1 MDPMVKFFS
10 RGPGYTL
17 FLTPT
22 EAALALIK
30 SPADAAPSKGTL
42 LRMKLV
48 GAAPQ
53 PPVSGLEELPGKV
66 NYFIGNDPLQWRT
79 NVPTY
84 AKVKYE
90 SVYPGVDLIY
100 YGDGRQLEYD
110 FVVAP
115 GSDPKVIALVFEG
128 AGKLEVDAQGDLL
141 LPVNGGELRLRKPL
155 AYQEVDGS
163 RKPVAANYVL
173 ESKNRVGVQVAAYDR
188 TQPLIIDP
196 VLVYS
201 TYLGGSG
208 ADIARGIAAD
218 PVTSGIVYVA
228 GETASANFPATG
240 GSFQP
245 TFSKGADCFV
255 AKFDTS
261 LSGATSRVYASY
273 LGGSGTDQCYG
284 VAVDSSH
291 NAYIVGRTTSTNFPL
306 ATKLNGNNRGGS
318 DAIVVKLNAS
328 GSALLYSVYIG
339 GSADEWGLGIAL
351 DSLGQAYVTGQ
362 TTSTNFP
369 VVGGFQTTLG
379 DPSGDAFIT
388 KINAAGNAFLYS
400 TYLGGNGFDQGQGIA
415 ADPVHAGIAY
425 VTGDTLST
433 NLLIKNGFQLTS
445 GGNGDAF
452 VAKVDTTQ
460 TGSES
465 LLYSTY
471 LGGSGADHGRG
482 IATDSVSAYVTGQTA
497 SSDLFTILSPPS
509 SFDTQLTGPSDA
521 FVARVDTDA
530 NGHASVAFFTYLGGS
545 SDDSGNAIAVDAVGN
560 VYVTGQTLGGFPVTP
575 DAFQPTLG
583 GGSDAFVARLNT
595 DANGPGALVFSSYL
609 GGSGTDQGNGIALD
623 LSGNGYVTGSTSSTS
638 APSPNTPFPTTLG
651 GFQTTYGGGTTDAFV
666 ARIVDIGKTADLSIT
681 KTGPASVNASAQFAY
696 TLSVNNAGPEA
707 ASAVTVSDPLPAGVS
722 FVSAAGTG
730 WNCSGTTSVTC
741 TRASLLVG
749 PAPDIIISVQAPAVG
764 TTLSNSASVSS
775 ATPDLVSSNNTSA
788 TVQTTVVPLVLPQQA
803 DLSITM
809 IGPPSVNAGAQFAY
823 TLSVSNVGPNAA
835 SAVSV
840 SDSLPPGV
848 TLVSASGS
856 GWACSGTATV
866 TCTLTSLAVAT
877 APNIVINVTAPPQ
890 GGQISNSASVSSATS
905 DPNTANNTSALV
917 QTTVAPQANL
927 SITKTGPASVNASN
941 QFAYTLSVSNGGPS
955 AASAVSVSDSL
966 PPGVSFVSVATS
978 AWACTGTTTVTCT
991 LASLAVGAAPD
1002 IVINVTASAQGGPIS
1017 NSASVSSATSDPNTA
1032 NNTSAAVQTTVN
1044 GPPVFT
1050 LPTAFQVNEGSLLTF
1065 PVTATDPGGNALT
1078 FSASNLPL
1086 GASFNPATQTFAWTP
1101 NSAQGGPNPYIVY
1114 FTTSDGQF
1122 MTTTPVNI
1130 TVADTLLD
1138 SDGDG
1143 VPDTIDNCPFHYN
1156 PDQFDVC
1163 HNSPETVTAAAALSQ
1178 SGSTQGPL
1186 SLTFKAK
1193 FDGGASG
1200 TYFVPVNLFNTICRV
1215 SDSGGQELHVGA
1227 VPEGPPISLS
1237 PSPDGILVFLPAGT
1251 SQDSATTFD
1260 LKLFY
1265 PNLTPGTY
1273 TVSCDYV
1280 NFAHIPQPAPDDP
1293 KIWKGASSA
1302 LAQTV
1307 IVGLYAFTGFASP
1320 ADHQPFNLGR
1330 SVPVK
1335 FQLINSAGAFVTTAT
1350 ANLFVQQLD
1359 SQGNRVGELISA
1371 ISSDGTSDNLF
1382 RYDFNRN
1389 QYVFNMSTKQL
1400 TVGLWQLVVK
1410 LNNGTT
1416 ETIVIVLR

>member
-1 MDPMVKFFS
+1 MHCLSALVGRGHGRRGHLYVCRRAIRTLPLLVACLLPWSAQAEPHAPLLPSAAFYAGLPLIFEANAGQMDPMVKFFS

-30 SPADAAPSKGTL
+30 SPPDAAPSKRTL

-163 RKPVAANYVL
+163 RKRVAANYVL

-284 VAVDSSH
+284 VAVDGSH

-306 ATKLNGNNRGGS
+306 ATKLNGNNRGGT

-339 GSADEWGLGIAL
+339 GSADEWGFGIAV
-351 DSLGQAYVTGQ
+351 DSLGQAYVTGR

-369 VVGGFQTTLG
+369 VVGGFQSALG

-400 TYLGGNGFDQGQGIA
+400 TYLGGNGTDQGQGIA
-415 ADPVHAGIAY
+415 ADPLHAGVGY
-425 VTGDTLST
+425 VTGDTSST
-433 NLLIKNGFQLTS
+433 NLPTTNGFQLTP

-452 VAKVDTTQ
+452 VAKVDTTK
-460 TGSES
+460 TGSAS

-471 LGGSGADHGRG
+471 LGGNGADHGRG
-482 IATDSVSAYVTGQTA
+482 IATDGVSAYVTGQTA
-497 SSDLFTILSPPS
+497 SSDLFTILSPSS
-509 SFDTQLTGPSDA
+509 SFDTQLAGPSDA
-521 FVARVDTDA
+521 FVARVDTDPS
-530 NGHASVAFFTYLGGS
+530 GHASVAFFSYLGGS
-545 SDDSGNAIAVDAVGN
+545 SDDSGNAVTVDAIGN

-575 DAFQPTLG
+575 DAFQPTFG

-595 DANGPGALVFSSYL
+595 DANGPGALIFASYL
-609 GGSGTDQGNGIALD
+609 GGSGSDQGNGIALD

-638 APSPNTPFPTTLG
+638 APSPNSPFPTTLG

-681 KTGPASVNASAQFAY
+681 KTGPASVNAGAQFAY
-696 TLSVNNAGPEA
+696 TLSVSNAGPEA
-707 ASAVTVSDPLPAGVS
+707 ASAVNVSDSLPPTVS
-722 FVSAAGTG
+722 FVSTTASG
-730 WNCSGTTSVTC
+730 WACSGTTTVTC
-741 TRASLLVG
+741 TLASLAAGATSPTIV
-749 PAPDIIISVQAPAVG
+749 ISVTAPAVG

-775 ATPDLVSSNNTSA
+775 ATPDLDSSNSTS
-788 TVQTTVVPLVLPQQA
+788 TWQTTVIPVVLPLQA
-803 DLSITM
+803 DLFISKT
-809 IGPPSVNAGAQFAY
+809 GPPSVNASTQFAY
-823 TLSVSNVGPNAA
+823 TLSVSNAGPNAA

-877 APNIVINVTAPPQ
+877 APNIVINVTAPAQ

-941 QFAYTLSVSNGGPS
+941 QFAYTLSVSNAGPS
-955 AASAVSVSDSL
+955 TASAVSVSDSL
-966 PPGVSFVSVATS
+966 PPGVTLVSTS
-978 AWACTGTTTVTCT
+978 GSGWSCSGTATVTCT
-991 LASLAVGAAPD
+991 LASLAVGAAPT
-1002 IVINVTASAQGGPIS
+1002 IVITVTAPAQGGQIS
-1017 NSASVSSATSDPNTA
+1017 NCASVSSATPDPNTA
-1032 NNTSAAVQTTVN
+1032 NSTSAAVQTTVN

-1050 LPTAFQVNEGSLLTF
+1050 VPTGLQVDEGSLLTCQ
-1065 PVTATDPGGNALT
+1065 VTATEPGGNDPA

-1130 TVADTLLD
+1130 TVANTITDR
-1138 SDGDG
+1138 DGDG
-1143 VPDTIDNCPFHYN
+1143 VPDD
-1156 PDQFDVC
+1156 
-1163 HNSPETVTAAAALSQ
+1163 
-1178 SGSTQGPL
+1178 
-1186 SLTFKAK
+1186 
-1193 FDGGASG
+1193 
-1200 TYFVPVNLFNTICRV
+1200 
-1215 SDSGGQELHVGA
+1215 
-1227 VPEGPPISLS
+1227 
-1237 PSPDGILVFLPAGT
+1237 
-1251 SQDSATTFD
+1251 
-1260 LKLFY
+1260 
-1265 PNLTPGTY
+1265 
-1273 TVSCDYV
+1273 
-1280 NFAHIPQPAPDDP
+1280 
-1293 KIWKGASSA
+1293 
-1302 LAQTV
+1302 
-1307 IVGLYAFTGFASP
+1307 
-1320 ADHQPFNLGR
+1320 
-1330 SVPVK
+1330 
-1335 FQLINSAGAFVTTAT
+1335 
-1350 ANLFVQQLD
+1350 
-1359 SQGNRVGELISA
+1359 
-1371 ISSDGTSDNLF
+1371 
-1382 RYDFNRN
+1382 
-1389 QYVFNMSTKQL
+1389 
-1400 TVGLWQLVVK
+1400 
-1410 LNNGTT
+1410 
-1416 ETIVIVLR
+1416 